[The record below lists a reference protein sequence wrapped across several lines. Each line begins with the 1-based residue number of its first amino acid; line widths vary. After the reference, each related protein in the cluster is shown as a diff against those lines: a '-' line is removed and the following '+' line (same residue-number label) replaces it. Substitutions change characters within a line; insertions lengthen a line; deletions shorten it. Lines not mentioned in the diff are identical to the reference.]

1 MIGTINK
8 SKYAELLAD
17 TLPSVIETE
26 EENERALEIVNRLM
40 DKGEGNLSPE
50 EDKLFALL
58 VRLIE
63 DFEEKAYPEI
73 GKSSTPHGMLLFLME
88 QRDLKQKDL
97 IDVFGSKGI
106 TSEVVNGQRS
116 ISKNHARKLAEKFK
130 VSAELFI

>member
-8 SKYAELLAD
+8 SKYAELLAE

-26 EENERALEIVNRLM
+26 EENERVLETVNRLM
-40 DKGEGNLSPE
+40 DKGEGKLSPVE
-50 EDKLFALL
+50 NKLFALL

-73 GKSSTPHGMLLFLME
+73 GKSLTPRSMLLFLMD
-88 QRDLKQKDL
+88 QRCLKQKHL

-106 TSEVVNGQRS
+106 TSEVENGQRS
-116 ISKNHARKLAEKFK
+116 ISKNQARKQAEKFK